1 MLYEQIRKNRHKTIF
16 LFVIVFLLYS
26 ALGAGIG
33 YLRSGPS
40 SNALFQGAL
49 LIDLIA
55 TPIIL
60 IQLAFGK
67 TMMLRSA
74 NAKQVSEQDMPS
86 LYHIV
91 EDLAMVAKIPM
102 PEIYIVEDDTIN
114 AFASGLSL
122 KNSAVSVTTGAL
134 KAFNRQ
140 ELEGVIAHEI
150 THVANRDVRNMT
162 IVIALGSIL
171 SFLQDMFLW
180 THIVDDDNDN
190 DSNGNIVR
198 IAAFFLVILVR
209 VILFFL
215 QLAISR
221 SQEYSADAGA
231 VNLTRN
237 PQGLIDALTII
248 EQLDQ
253 PTHIKKAATA
263 AMYFGPVDAKELFST
278 HPDTNKRITA
288 LKKL

>member
-102 PEIYIVEDDTIN
+102 PEVYIVEDDTIN

-150 THVANRDVRNMT
+150 THIANRDVRNMT

-198 IAAFFLVILVR
+198 IAAFFLVILAR